1 MRTRTIS
8 FATVLAAVVALFPSS
23 ASAETAV
30 KRDQRNDA
38 PAGID
43 ITRVAYAYSDQRV
56 AATVRV
62 PELGATGRM
71 GLSISRFEVF
81 EAGYIAVVR
90 RTADGTVSARL
101 LYFDHFDTTPRPCDV
116 DGTWSRAA
124 GVITVSVPVSCLR
137 RHRTEQ
143 IYTSARTLRGER
155 FDDAPAVPRLS
166 RN

>member
-1 MRTRTIS
+1 MNIRTLG
-8 FATVLAAVVALFPSS
+8 FATVLTAVLALLPAS
-23 ASAETAV
+23 ASAETV
-30 KRDQRNDA
+30 VRRDARNDA

-43 ITRVAYAYSDQRV
+43 ITRVAYAYSARRV

-62 PELGATGRM
+62 PELARTGRM

-90 RTADGTVSARL
+90 RTSDGTVSARL
-101 LYFDHFDTTPRPCDV
+101 LYYDHFDTTPRPCDV
-116 DGTWSRAA
+116 EGSWSRAA
-124 GVITVSVPVSCLR
+124 GAITVGVPVSCLR

-155 FDDAPAVPRLS
+155 IDDAPAVRRLS
-166 RN
+166 RS